1 MKTDF
6 KQKLNKTAWNFGVF
20 SSKVCLTSLL
30 LISMGLSSSFW
41 YDNSE
46 LLFSNA
52 YSNSQEVSQKKDIS
66 EFGKR
71 LSERLQG
78 VFGELVVLTTKWK
91 LPNILYNN
99 SGSTNSFSDT
109 QDHEY
114 RYFIDIL
121 AKSNI
126 IQWAG
131 NKKFYPENYMRLS
144 DFVKILVNTY
154 RYKVWYDLS
163 TEIWL
168 SDDVYLVYTKNAQS
182 QKYINTAY
190 KLWFL
195 NNVSTWT
202 ISDLNFDKILTTREI
217 SKIFD
222 NINNQYPGMI
232 SRVLLDIS
240 DLYTKR
246 GECSKYI
253 IQAFQIGNNNNI
265 ETESSLAT
273 TTDMKSSLLDNIT
286 EAIKDYYLQS

>member
-6 KQKLNKTAWNFGVF
+6 KQKLNKTAWNFGAF
-20 SSKVCLTSLL
+20 SFKICLTSLL

-52 YSNSQEVSQKKDIS
+52 YSNSQQVSQKKDIS

-71 LSERLQG
+71 LSERLKG

-91 LPNILYNN
+91 LSNFSSN
-99 SGSTNSFSDT
+99 SGSVNSFSDT

-114 RYFIDIL
+114 RYFIDLL

-131 NKKFYPENYMRLS
+131 NKKFYPENYMRMS
-144 DFVKILVNTY
+144 DFIKILVNTY
-154 RYKVWYDLS
+154 RYKVWYDIS
-163 TEIWL
+163 ADVWL
-168 SDDVYLVYTKNAQS
+168 SDDIYIIYDKNAQS

-195 NNVSTWT
+195 NNISTWI

-222 NINNQYPGMI
+222 NINNQYPGML
-232 SRVLLDIS
+232 SWVLLDVS

-253 IQAFQIGNNNNI
+253 IQAFQINQNKNI
-265 ETESSLAT
+265 ETENSLAT
-273 TTDMKSSLLDNIT
+273 STESKSSLLDNIT
-286 EAIKDYYLQS
+286 KAIKNYYLQS

>member
-52 YSNSQEVSQKKDIS
+52 YSNSQQVSQKKDIS

-71 LSERLQG
+71 LSERLKG
-78 VFGELVVLTTKWK
+78 VFGELIVLTTKWK
-91 LPNILYNN
+91 LPNMLYND

-121 AKSNI
+121 ARSNI

-144 DFVKILVNTY
+144 DFIKILVNTY

-168 SDDVYLVYTKNAQS
+168 SEDVYLVYTKNAQS

-195 NNVSTWT
+195 NNISTWT

-246 GECSKYI
+246 GECVKYI
-253 IQAFQIGNNNNI
+253 IQAFQIGNTKNI
-265 ETESSLAT
+265 ETESSLVT

-286 EAIKDYYLQS
+286 KAIKDYYLQS